1 MQPIPDYTSSVSEH
15 LKSLTASGSL
25 QIDSAQMDVAKCLDR
40 VLFELKRRRP
50 AAKSSS
56 LGWLFAPKKK
66 AGRDHI
72 KGLYIHGSVGR
83 GKTMLMESFPWHGA
97 MFEEAPR
104 AFP

>member
-1 MQPIPDYTSSVSEH
+1 MQPIPDYTLSVSEH

-50 AAKSSS
+50 AAKASS

-66 AGRDHI
+66 TAEAHQGS
-72 KGLYIHGSVGR
+72 LYSRQRRPRQDNADGH
-83 GKTMLMESFPWHGA
+83 LLWHGA
-97 MFEEAPR
+97 LSEEAPR